1 MSKTLNITLVGVGG
15 QGTLLASEILCQ
27 VALAS
32 GRDVKKSEV
41 HGMAQRGGSVVSQV
55 RMGQKVHSPL
65 IALGE
70 TDILIA
76 FEKLEALRYAH
87 FLGPDGMA
95 MVNDQEIRPVT
106 VSSGQAEWPED
117 LDGMLRS
124 TFPKLEIIPA
134 LAMARELGNVRAVNL
149 VMIGA
154 LWNHMDVDESIWRDA
169 IAALVKP
176 QFVKLTL
183 KAFEAVR
190 NSCSRALSRS
200 PSPTAL
206 PRPNSVPDHFVPWS
220 RGV

>member
-1 MSKTLNITLVGVGG
+1 MSKILNITLVGVGG
-15 QGTLLASEILCQ
+15 QGTLLASEVLCQ

-55 RMGQKVHSPL
+55 RIGEKVHSPL

-70 TDILIA
+70 TNILIA
-76 FEKLEALRYAH
+76 FEKLEALRHAH
-87 FLGPDGMA
+87 FLAPDGIA

-106 VSSGQAEWPED
+106 VSSGQAQWPDD

-124 TFPKLEIIPA
+124 TCPKLELIPA

-149 VMIGA
+149 VMIGGLA
-154 LWNHMDVDESIWRDA
+154 NHLDIEDSIWRES

-176 QFVKLTL
+176 QFVELNL
-183 KAFEAVR
+183 KAFEAGKKAV
-190 NSCSRALSRS
+190 
-200 PSPTAL
+200 TA
-206 PRPNSVPDHFVPWS
+206 R
-220 RGV
+220 